1 MTPPL
6 PPPGWYPDSTV
17 SGQQRYWD
25 GRAWTEH
32 TAPAG
37 PNGPTPSPPT
47 QGGQGPEARLAV
59 ATPTSREAR
68 RKQQAIERKQ
78 RAIERAQ
85 PLLPPGTEIRQIF
98 GAQTRSAFLAS
109 EFRQLWV
116 LLAVA
121 LLFSAISKNRWI
133 VVAPD
138 AIYVL
143 DCGHL
148 AWTPKRVLRVLPRS
162 TRLGPLGGVWTKIH
176 AGPDTL
182 WARRDAD
189 IAAADAE
196 AAGVGAP
203 AVLPAG
209 YGAPA
214 VLPAGFG
221 APAVL
226 PAASKSPGL
235 HAVASFFIPGL
246 GTLLCGKTARGLLIL
261 GLSAVSLFGVNI
273 LANALIGGEPTGI
286 GAFLAIPLWVWGM
299 VDGYRSAQQ
308 WNLEHVGEAE
318 LPIEKA
324 GQASSDPL
332 GVASTQ
338 DSTAADEPDSGVT
351 IVGLLRDFLIR
362 NQEDVKLAD
371 IDALREIVNS
381 GCSPAVV
388 QRHRAFGN
396 GIVQKFLDELAE
408 HGFISST
415 PQ

>member
-1 MTPPL
+1 MTSLL

-25 GRAWTEH
+25 GRVWTEH

-37 PNGPTPSPPT
+37 PNGPTPSPPA
-47 QGGQGPEARLAV
+47 QGSQGPEARLA
-59 ATPTSREAR
+59 AATPTPTPTPTSREAR
-68 RKQQAIERKQ
+68 RKR

-85 PLLPPGTEIRQIF
+85 PLLPPGTEIRQIIST
-98 GAQTRSAFLAS
+98 QTGNPL
-109 EFRQLWV
+109 LLIV
-116 LLAVA
+116 LMLLLAVLPGA
-121 LLFSAISKNRWI
+121 LLFSVFSKYRWI

-143 DCGHL
+143 DCGHVGM
-148 AWTPKRVLRVLPRS
+148 TPKRVLGVLPRS
-162 TRLGPLGGVWTKIH
+162 TRLGPRGGGWTKIH

-182 WARRDAD
+182 WTGRIAGAD

-196 AAGVGAP
+196 APGYGAP

-214 VLPAGFG
+214 VLPAGYG

-226 PAASKSPGL
+226 PAGYGAPAVSPAASKSPGL

-261 GLSAVSLFGVNI
+261 GLSAVSLFGVTI

-286 GAFLAIPLWVWGM
+286 GGFLAIPLWVWGM

-318 LPIEKA
+318 LPVEKA

-332 GVASTQ
+332 DVAPTQ
-338 DSTAADEPDSGVT
+338 DS
-351 IVGLLRDFLIR
+351 
-362 NQEDVKLAD
+362 
-371 IDALREIVNS
+371 
-381 GCSPAVV
+381 
-388 QRHRAFGN
+388 
-396 GIVQKFLDELAE
+396 
-408 HGFISST
+408 
-415 PQ
+415 

>member
-1 MTPPL
+1 MTSTL

-32 TAPAG
+32 TAPTAG
-37 PNGPTPSPPT
+37 PNRPTPSPPA
-47 QGGQGPEARLAV
+47 QGSQGPEARLAV
-59 ATPTSREAR
+59 ATPTPTPTPTSSVAR
-68 RKQQAIERKQ
+68 KRQ
-78 RAIERAQ
+78 RAIEQAQ
-85 PLLPPGTEIRQIF
+85 PLLPPGTRIRQIIS
-98 GAQTRSAFLAS
+98 AQTGSPL
-109 EFRQLWV
+109 LYIV
-116 LLAVA
+116 LMLLLAILPGA
-121 LLFSAISKNRWI
+121 LLFLAISKNRLI
-133 VVAPD
+133 VVAAD

-148 AWTPKRVLRVLPRS
+148 GMTPKRVLRVLPRS

-182 WARRDAD
+182 WAGRDAD

-196 AAGVGAP
+196 AAGYGVP
-203 AVLPAG
+203 TVLPAG

-214 VLPAGFG
+214 F
-221 APAVL
+221 L
-226 PAASKSPGL
+226 PAASKSPVL

-261 GLSAVSLFGVNI
+261 GLSAVSLFGVTI
-273 LANALIGGEPTGI
+273 LADALIGGEPTGI
-286 GAFLAIPLWVWGM
+286 GGLLAIPLWFWGM
-299 VDGYRSAQQ
+299 IDGYRSARQ
-308 WNLEHVGEAE
+308 WNLERVGEAE
-318 LPIEKA
+318 LPVEKA

-332 GVASTQ
+332 DVAPTQ

-388 QRHRAFGN
+388 QRHRAYGD
-396 GIVQKFLDELAE
+396 GVVQEFLDELAE